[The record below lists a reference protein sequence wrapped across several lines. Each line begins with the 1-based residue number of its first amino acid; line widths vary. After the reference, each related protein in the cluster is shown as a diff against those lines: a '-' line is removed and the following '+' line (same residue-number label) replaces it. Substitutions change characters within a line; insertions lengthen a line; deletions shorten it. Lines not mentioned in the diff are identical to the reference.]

1 MSKSREEIITFIK
14 FTLVGVLGA
23 GVGTIIITYM
33 ANRIPPNVS
42 PFVYF
47 VPYLLSVEAG
57 ILVTFLPNDMWV
69 FRKEK
74 YKLSMWQRLGGYH
87 GALFSGFIVQTIIFG
102 FFLLIRMSSLWAY
115 FMGVGAAALW
125 NYVVSRKAVF
135 VEGGEIHKSCN
146 LWSRFS
152 RKCVRRDIIQK
163 E

>member
-23 GVGTIIITYM
+23 GVGASIITYM
-33 ANRIPPNVS
+33 TNRLPPDAS
-42 PFVYF
+42 PLAYF
-47 VPYLLSVEAG
+47 IPYLLSVEAG

-74 YKLSMWQRLGGYH
+74 YKLSMWQRLVGYH

-102 FFLLIRMSSLWAY
+102 FFLLIRMSSSWAY

-135 VEGGEIHKSCN
+135 VEGGEKHKN
-146 LWSRFS
+146 RGLRGRLS
-152 RKCVRRDIIQK
+152 RKRVRRDIVQK